1 MVEVASEKFVVV
13 VDDSKLVSDLGG
25 SGLTMLLFKEEEVD
39 AKLRLDGNR
48 KPYVTDNSNYIM
60 DLYFK
65 TPIKDSVAAGK
76 EIMAFEGVVEHG
88 LFLDMTIVVII
99 AGKEGVSVKS
109 K

>member
-25 SGLTMLLFKEEEVD
+25 SGLTMLVEMVQ
-39 AKLRLDGNR
+39 
-48 KPYVTDNSNYIM
+48 
-60 DLYFK
+60 

>member
-1 MVEVASEKFVVV
+1 MVEAASEKFVVV
-13 VDDSKLVSDLGG
+13 VDDSKLVS
-25 SGLTMLLFKEEEVD
+25 GLEEVD

-48 KPYVTDNSNYIM
+48 KPYVTDNSNYIV

-76 EIMAFEGVVEHG
+76 EIVAFEGVVEHG